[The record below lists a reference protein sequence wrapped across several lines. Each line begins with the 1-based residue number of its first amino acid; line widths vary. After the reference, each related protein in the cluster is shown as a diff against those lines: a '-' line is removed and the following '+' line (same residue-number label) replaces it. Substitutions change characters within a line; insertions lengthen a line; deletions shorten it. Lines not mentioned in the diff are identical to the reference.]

1 MKQKL
6 FKRVMAIALAGTMI
20 LSMCA
25 CGSEG
30 GGESASEDKS
40 TEGDA
45 SSVEESAASEEESAS
60 QEEEADD
67 GASGELSW
75 LNSSQELPIVA
86 EGTEKTLSLY
96 IYGNENG
103 PDPEEVWMYKF
114 IEGAMNINLEVTKFT
129 ASNRDEFL
137 SMAFSSGELPDI
149 IIGGEFDAAT
159 LVKYGEVEEQIMD
172 LAPYL
177 KYMPNL
183 TSIYEKYPDYKSA
196 VMDAQGRMWS
206 TGQIVDVA
214 YLGGISRMFLNYD
227 WLEKCGKEVP
237 TTLDEFVDVLQAF
250 KAMDE
255 KCWPVGGSYEYYS
268 PMQYILN
275 AFGYMTNNAKG
286 TEIVLRDGEVVL
298 PVADREVYGE
308 VLKFMKQLY
317 DEKLIHP
324 DFFTMDRDAAGALVK
339 QGLVGFNQSDYL
351 IEDESFRQYWGAIP
365 LTSQWNDEAR
375 WPAKMTQLSCGGA
388 VVSSDCE
395 EPELAATFLDFWYSF
410 HNSWLTVIGPS
421 VAEEGDYLY
430 DVSGYVV
437 DEPGNSVTVRYLD
450 MEKEDCPYASNG
462 EYFEDKVQLWV
473 RVIGTR
479 IPDGSGSVCGFYQ
492 DEGPVDLSKYTA
504 PYLSDLRFDKDVC
517 QTIDYHYM
525 DAIAYTQLPLTTSE
539 DMYPGQVY
547 LDADTAVE
555 AGNLLVMIQEY
566 AAKETAKFV
575 TGARSLDELDAYFDE
590 LDALGAQDYI
600 QIYREYYEGLQAQQ

>member
-6 FKRVMAIALAGTMI
+6 FKKVLALALAGTMA

-25 CGSEG
+25 CGNDGGSASST
-30 GGESASEDKS
+30 GGESTADNES
-40 TEGDA
+40 T
-45 SSVEESAASEEESAS
+45 SEEQSTAEEGTSDGESS
-60 QEEEADD
+60 
-67 GASGELSW
+67 ELSW
-75 LNSSQELPIVA
+75 LNSSQELPIVK
-86 EGTEKTLSLY
+86 EGTEKTLSMY
-96 IYGNENG
+96 VYGNENG

-114 IEGAMNINLEVTKFT
+114 IEDAMNINLNVTKFT

-172 LAPYL
+172 LAPYM

-183 TSIYEKYPDYKSA
+183 TSIYERFPDYKSA
-196 VMDAQGRMWS
+196 VMDAQGHMWS
-206 TGQIVDVA
+206 VGHIVDVN
-214 YLGGISRMFLNYD
+214 YVGGISRMFLNYD
-227 WLEKCGKEVP
+227 WLEECEKEVP
-237 TTLDEFVDVLQAF
+237 TTLDEFVDVLHAF
-250 KAMDE
+250 KERDAN
-255 KCWPVGGSYEYYS
+255 CWPVGGSYEYYS

-275 AFGYMTNNAKG
+275 AFGYMTNSRRG

-324 DFFTMDRDAAGALVK
+324 DFFTMDKDAAAALVK
-339 QGLVGFNQSDYL
+339 QGMVGFNQNDYL
-351 IEDESFRQYWGAIP
+351 IEDESYRQYWGAIP
-365 LTSQWNDEAR
+365 LSSQWNEEAK
-375 WPAKMTQLSCGGA
+375 WPANMTQLSCGSG
-388 VVSSDCE
+388 VVSSDCK
-395 EPELAATFLDFWYSF
+395 EPELAATFLDYWYTF
-410 HNSWLTVIGPS
+410 HNSWMTVLGPS

-430 DVSGYVV
+430 GLGGYVAV
-437 DEPGNSVTVRYLD
+437 GPAGDNRYLD

-462 EYFEDKVQLWV
+462 EYFADKVQLWV

-479 IPDGSGSVCGFYQ
+479 IPDGSGAVCGF
-492 DEGPVDLSKYTA
+492 DTDVEDIDFSKYTA
-504 PYLSDLRFDKDVC
+504 PYLSDMRYDEEVC
-517 QTIDYHYM
+517 KSIDHHYVY
-525 DAIAYTQLPLTTSE
+525 AIEHTMYPFTTSE
-539 DMYPGQVY
+539 GMYPGQVY

-600 QIYREYYEGLQAQQ
+600 QIYKEYYEGLQAQK